1 MLTGSE
7 ARKGNALKNAQ
18 VFAVRVLGLF
28 GWTAEAV
35 PPPGQ
40 KCVVIFYPH
49 TSNWDFVIGI
59 VARSAIGLPI
69 QWAGKDTLF
78 RWPLGGVFRW
88 LGGIPVNRRERTG
101 LTARLNQEFA
111 QRERF
116 YLAITPEGTRSFTD
130 RWKSGFYHLA
140 LAAKVP
146 VGLAYIDYPR
156 KRIGVGAYFELSGNE
171 AADLEVLRCFYAD
184 KTGKR
189 PGHQGE
195 IRFVH

>member
-1 MLTGSE
+1 MGKAL
-7 ARKGNALKNAQ
+7 RKTRPLRDTRLQG
-18 VFAVRVLGLF
+18 FAAWVLGLF
-28 GWTAEAV
+28 GWTVEAV
-35 PPPGQ
+35 PPPEQ

-59 VARSAIGLPI
+59 VARSAIWLPI

-101 LTARLNQEFA
+101 LTARLTEEFA
-111 QRERF
+111 QRKRF
-116 YLAITPEGTRSFTD
+116 YLAITPEGTRSRTD

-140 LAAKVP
+140 LAAQVP
-146 VGLAYIDYPR
+146 LGLAYIDYPR
-156 KRIGVGAYFELSGNE
+156 KRVGIGGYLELTGNE
-171 AADLEVLRCFYAD
+171 AADLEALRRFYAD
-184 KTGKR
+184 KTGKH
-189 PGHQGE
+189 PEHQGE

>member
-1 MLTGSE
+1 VSK
-7 ARKGNALKNAQ
+7 ARKRKALRKTRLQ
-18 VFAVRVLGLF
+18 GFAAWVLGLF
-28 GWTAEAV
+28 GWSVEAV

-40 KCVVIFYPH
+40 KCVVIFCPH

-78 RWPLGGVFRW
+78 RRPLGRVFRW

-101 LTARLNQEFA
+101 LTARLTQEFA
-111 QRERF
+111 QRKRL
-116 YLAITPEGTRSFTD
+116 YLAITPEGTRARTD
-130 RWKSGFYHLA
+130 HWKSGFYHLA
-140 LAAKVP
+140 LAANVP
-146 VGLAYIDYPR
+146 LALAYIDYPR
-156 KRIGVGAYFELSGNE
+156 KRIGIGGYLELTGNE
-171 AADLEVLRCFYAD
+171 AVDLDALRRFYAD

-189 PGHQGE
+189 PEHQGE